1 MQTLGNTRY
10 RKLPGKTI
18 SREPKVHV
26 TPYNVQNMRMCVCTV
41 CVCVYIYT
49 HILFY
54 ICVHI
59 YIYIC
64 TYIHIYIHAFIH
76 TYILYHTCIS
86 VHIYIMVNTY
96 ICIFFCTHTEITEYQ
111 MLRGLRLSC
120 GSWNNFSQTARL
132 CKLSWTAETSQS
144 FRV

>member
-26 TPYNVQNMRMCVCTV
+26 TPYNMQNMRMCVCTV

-96 ICIFFCTHTEITEYQ
+96 IYVYFSAHTHRNYGISNAPRIETE
-111 MLRGLRLSC
+111 LRQLEQLLADCEALQIELDS
-120 GSWNNFSQTARL
+120 
-132 CKLSWTAETSQS
+132 
-144 FRV
+144 